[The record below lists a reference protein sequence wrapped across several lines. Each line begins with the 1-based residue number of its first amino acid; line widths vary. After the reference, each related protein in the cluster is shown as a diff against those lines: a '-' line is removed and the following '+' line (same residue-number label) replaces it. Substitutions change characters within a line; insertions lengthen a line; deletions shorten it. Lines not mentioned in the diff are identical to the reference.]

1 MSRLTRMAMA
11 FCFVSVLVG
20 SLSWSK
26 IDPETAVGV
35 WLLDEGQG
43 TIPKTH
49 PVEDTMDRLTVPNG
63 KMANLAKDWNS
74 MAVSGSKSNRHQNFK
89 LVTN

>member
-20 SLSWSK
+20 SFSWSK

-35 WLLDEGQG
+35 WLLDEGVG
-43 TIPKTH
+43 N
-49 PVEDTMDRLTVPNG
+49 DTKDSSGRGHDGQINGAKWKNG
-63 KMANLAKDWNS
+63 KFGK
-74 MAVSGSKSNRHQNFK
+74 
-89 LVTN
+89 

>member
-35 WLLDEGQG
+35 WLLDEGVG
-43 TIPKTH
+43 N
-49 PVEDTMDRLTVPNG
+49 DT
-63 KMANLAKDWNS
+63 KDS
-74 MAVSGSKSNRHQNFK
+74 SGREARW
-89 LVTN
+89 TD